1 MELVIPSLFGLPL
14 YLWLGL
20 VVGSMVAFQIAVGK
34 RWIPVDF
41 KVHRING
48 MLIGLVG
55 LIHGSIAIA
64 AYVFGVKVQG
74 F

>member
-1 MELVIPSLFGLPL
+1 MLVIPSIFGKPL

-20 VVGSMVAFQIAVGK
+20 LVGSLVAFQIAVGA

-48 MLIGLVG
+48 FVIGVVG
-55 LIHGSIAIA
+55 LIHGAVAIA